1 MSWRGETEDGIGWG
15 GLVPT
20 KAERDAERVEATQ
33 RSKMLAMETALLRI
47 AAFPRTRDEE
57 MSIEGAREIARA
69 ALAYCKPANAEL
81 TGQQR
86 RGDDDGQ

>member
-1 MSWRGETEDGIGWG
+1 MAWRGETEDGIGWG

-20 KAERDAERVEATQ
+20 KAERDAELAKATQ
-33 RSKMLAMETALLRI
+33 RSKMLAMEAALLRI

-69 ALAYCKPANAEL
+69 ALAYIKPANK
-81 TGQQR
+81 Q
-86 RGDDDGQ
+86 

>member
-20 KAERDAERVEATQ
+20 KAERDAERAEATQ
-33 RSKMLAMETALLRI
+33 RSKMLAMETALPRI

-57 MSIEGAREIARA
+57 LSIEGAREIARA
-69 ALAYCKPANAEL
+69 ALAYCKPANVGGEL
-81 TGQQR
+81 TLAAR
-86 RGDDDGQ
+86 AET

>member
-20 KAERDAERVEATQ
+20 KAERDAERAEATQ

-47 AAFPRTRDEE
+47 AAYPRGRCDEL
-57 MSIEGAREIARA
+57 SIESAREIARA
-69 ALAYCKPANAEL
+69 ALAYCKPANAEF
-81 TGQQR
+81 TGPTR
-86 RGDDDGQ
+86 RDRA

>member
-20 KAERDAERVEATQ
+20 KAERDAKRAETAQ

-47 AAFPRTRDEE
+47 AVFPRTRDEE
-57 MSIEGAREIARA
+57 LSIEGAREIARA
-69 ALAYCKPANAEL
+69 ALAYCKPANVAIKRL
-81 TGQQR
+81 P
-86 RGDDDGQ
+86 